1 MAFWVCDQHAS
12 INTHA
17 ASSCAAQ
24 IGSDACAIH
33 FPGAEHCR
41 RAMMHTALCQ
51 VATSGRGV
59 VRSKVGNS
67 SALNVLLPAAHAA
80 VIWLRQQAAPRAPC
94 HRACGHKHLSA
105 VVRE

>member
-33 FPGAEHCR
+33 LQEQN
-41 RAMMHTALCQ
+41 TA
-51 VATSGRGV
+51 AG
-59 VRSKVGNS
+59 
-67 SALNVLLPAAHAA
+67 P
-80 VIWLRQQAAPRAPC
+80 
-94 HRACGHKHLSA
+94 
-105 VVRE
+105 